1 MPSTFL
7 SIVVIVG
14 LSLLVGRAIMLATGR
29 EKWNGLEPAVGFAG
43 VMTSQ
48 GLLARIPGTHT
59 VLVLGVVLLV
69 AGSIFLIRRISLDD
83 VPRSP
88 FFWAAAVLTVAITS
102 IPFAVTGHWG
112 LLGMGYN
119 NDLGLH
125 LAWAEWLRS
134 GFGTEP
140 SDGYPLGPHGLATAL
155 SFIPKISLGP
165 VFIGQV
171 MAIAVLTVMTAWAAL
186 EKLGNWRRLLAA
198 LLVGLPYLMASYF
211 VQGAFKELAAAMFLL
226 AFVVCLPQVTPLPAG
241 GRERLK
247 ATTPLIVLLLGIV
260 FTYSFPGLAWPFAVL
275 IIWVLADPSMRAKVA
290 PRAILGY
297 LARPVVLVTTLIVLG
312 LLSALAFWGPFG
324 FGDAFSEVATSGAFG
339 PVSVIEE
346 FGVWLTS
353 DYRLAGDGSTPL
365 PGLMAAIGLLALVV
379 SLWWWRKQPRSVYP
393 LAFIACAVLYGISLL
408 WVGDYSLAKALVI
421 SAPITMVVILTALL
435 SGLSRDWKPSQGMEY
450 GAWIT
455 LTAVFVISAGA
466 SSLMVLRDASVS
478 PPGRAKELDKFQP
491 YVLGQT
497 VLYGDQDR
505 FAPYYLSGAKVGV
518 PLTEF
523 PDPDVIANERK
534 PFQDESGMAAIDF
547 DSFDEQTLQ
556 NFRYVITTAA
566 GWTSK
571 VPPFYEQVA
580 RTPSYILWQRADLA
594 FGRPILNER
603 TMAAK
608 LVDCDNEGGKYYS
621 TEVDGVASLMPEAV
635 VGLRSDWLPNPDL
648 NAGESA
654 SLDLELG
661 KGRWRISIQ
670 YFSPAGFTLGAPGY
684 RTRKMEAS
692 LDGQRLANIDIGSSG
707 QFWPAGLLDVTSDG
721 TTTFVAKSTS
731 PSFLQRVTGYSRQTK
746 MGRIVAMRTGP
757 RTKVPMSGICD
768 KWVDYFRRN
777 ESFKDDQ
784 RGSKDPVGP
793 ATGAKS
799 NASPGTEPKAGS
811 GSGSKNSG

>member
-14 LSLLVGRAIMLATGR
+14 LSLLVGRAIMLACGR

-43 VMTSQ
+43 VMTVE

-69 AGSIFLIRRISLDD
+69 AVSVFLIRRVSLDD
-83 VPRSP
+83 LPRSP
-88 FFWAAAVLTVAITS
+88 FFWAAAVLAVLLTS

-125 LAWAEWLRS
+125 LAWSEYLRS

-165 VFIGQV
+165 VFIGMV
-171 MAIAVLTVMTAWAAL
+171 MAITVLTVMTAWAAL
-186 EKLGNWRRLLAA
+186 EKLGNWRRLLAS

-211 VQGAFKELAAAMFLL
+211 AQGAFKELAAAMFLL
-226 AFVVCLPQVTPLPAG
+226 AFVIALPQVTPLPAG
-241 GRERLK
+241 RKERLK
-247 ATTPLIVLLLGIV
+247 AVLPLIVLLLGIV

-275 IIWVLADPSMRAKVA
+275 IVWVLADPDMRAKLS
-290 PRAILGY
+290 PKAILGY
-297 LARPVVLVTTLIVLG
+297 LSRPVVLVSTLVLLG

-353 DYRLAGDGSTPL
+353 DYRLAGDGSVPL
-365 PGLMAAIGLLALVV
+365 PGLMGAIGLLALAV
-379 SLWWWRKQPRSVYP
+379 SLWWWCKQPRSVYP
-393 LAFIACAVLYGISLL
+393 LAFLACAVLYGISLF

-435 SGLSRDWKPSQGMEY
+435 SGISREWKPSQGMEY

-455 LTAVFVISAGA
+455 LTAVFIVAASA

-478 PPGRAKELDKFQP
+478 PAGRAKELDKLQP
-491 YVLGQT
+491 YVMGQT
-497 VLYGDQDR
+497 VLYADQDR

-523 PDPDVIANERK
+523 PDPDVIENERK
-534 PFQDESGMAAIDF
+534 PFQDETSGQSAIDF

-571 VPPFYEQVA
+571 TPPFYEQVA
-580 RTPSYILWQRADLA
+580 RTPSYILWRRTDEA

-603 TMAAK
+603 TMPAK
-608 LVDCDNEGGKYYS
+608 LIDCDNEGGKYYS
-621 TEVDGVASLMPEAV
+621 TQVDGIASLMPEAV
-635 VGLRSDWLPNPDL
+635 VGLRSDWMPDPDMT
-648 NAGESA
+648 AGESA
-654 SLDLELG
+654 SIDLDLG
-661 KGRWRISIQ
+661 KGVWRISIQ

-684 RTRKMEAS
+684 RTRKMKAS

-707 QFWPAGLLDVTSDG
+707 QFWPAGLLTVTEDG
-721 TTTFVAKSTS
+721 PTTFVVKSTS
-731 PSFLQRVTGYSRQTK
+731 PSFLQKVTGYSRQTK
-746 MGRIVAMRTGP
+746 LGRIVAMRKGA
-757 RTKVPMSGICD
+757 RTKVPMSQICGR
-768 KWVDYFRRN
+768 WVDYFRRN
-777 ESFKDDQ
+777 KSFKDDQ
-784 RGSKDPVGP
+784 RGKKDPVQP
-793 ATGAKS
+793 TNPKKNAK
-799 NASPGTEPKAGS
+799 NPG
-811 GSGSKNSG
+811 

>member
-14 LSLLVGRAIMLATGR
+14 LSLLVGRAIMLACGR

-43 VMTSQ
+43 VMTVE

-69 AGSIFLIRRISLDD
+69 AVSVFLIRRVSLDD
-83 VPRSP
+83 LPRSP
-88 FFWAAAVLTVAITS
+88 FFWAAAVLAVLLTS

-125 LAWAEWLRS
+125 LAWSEYLRS

-165 VFIGQV
+165 VFIGMV
-171 MAIAVLTVMTAWAAL
+171 MAITVLTVMTAWAAL
-186 EKLGNWRRLLAA
+186 EKLGNWRRLLAS

-211 VQGAFKELAAAMFLL
+211 AQGAFKELAAAMFLL
-226 AFVVCLPQVTPLPAG
+226 AFVIALPQVTPLPV
-241 GRERLK
+241 GRKERLK
-247 ATTPLIVLLLGIV
+247 AVLPLIVLLLGIV

-275 IIWVLADPSMRAKVA
+275 IVWVLADPDTRAKVS
-290 PRAILGY
+290 PKAILGY
-297 LARPVVLVTTLIVLG
+297 LSRPVVLVSTLVLLG

-353 DYRLAGDGSTPL
+353 DYRLAGDGSVPL
-365 PGLMAAIGLLALVV
+365 PGLMGAIGLLALAV
-379 SLWWWRKQPRSVYP
+379 SLWWWWKQPRSVYP
-393 LAFIACAVLYGISLL
+393 LAFLACAVLYGISLF

-435 SGLSRDWKPSQGMEY
+435 SGISREWKPSQGMEY

-455 LTAVFVISAGA
+455 LTAVFIVAASA

-478 PPGRAKELDKFQP
+478 PAGRAKELDKLQP
-491 YVLGQT
+491 YVMGQT
-497 VLYGDQDR
+497 VLYADQDR

-523 PDPDVIANERK
+523 PDPDVIENERK
-534 PFQDESGMAAIDF
+534 PFQDETSGQSAIDF

-571 VPPFYEQVA
+571 TPPFYEQVA
-580 RTPSYILWQRADLA
+580 RTPSYILWRRTDEA

-603 TMAAK
+603 TMPAK
-608 LVDCDNEGGKYYS
+608 LIDCDNEGGKYYS
-621 TEVDGVASLMPEAV
+621 TQVDGIASLMPEAV
-635 VGLRSDWLPNPDL
+635 VGLRSDWMPDPDMT
-648 NAGESA
+648 AGESA
-654 SLDLELG
+654 SIDLDLG
-661 KGRWRISIQ
+661 KGVWRISIQ

-684 RTRKMEAS
+684 RTRKMKAS

-707 QFWPAGLLDVTSDG
+707 QFWPAGLLTVTEDG
-721 TTTFVAKSTS
+721 PTTFVVKSTS
-731 PSFLQRVTGYSRQTK
+731 PSFLQKVTGYSRQTK
-746 MGRIVAMRTGP
+746 LGRIVAMRKGA
-757 RTKVPMSGICD
+757 RTKVPMSQICGR
-768 KWVDYFRRN
+768 WVDYFRRN
-777 ESFKDDQ
+777 KSFKDDQ
-784 RGSKDPVGP
+784 RGKKDPVQP
-793 ATGAKS
+793 TNPKK
-799 NASPGTEPKAGS
+799 NEKNPG
-811 GSGSKNSG
+811 

>member
-14 LSLLVGRAIMLATGR
+14 LSLLVGRAIMLAAGR
-29 EKWNGLEPAVGFAG
+29 DRWNGLEPAVGFAG
-43 VMTSQ
+43 VMTVE

-59 VLVLGVVLLV
+59 ALILGLVLLV
-69 AGSIFLIRRISLDD
+69 AGSVLVIRRISLDD
-83 VPRSP
+83 FPRSP

-165 VFIGQV
+165 VFIGMV

-198 LLVGLPYLMASYF
+198 LLAGLHYLMASYF
-211 VQGAFKELAAAMFLL
+211 AQGAFKELAAAMFLL
-226 AFVVCLPQVTPLPAG
+226 AFVVLLPQVTPLPAG
-241 GRERLK
+241 RRERLK
-247 ATTPLIVLLLGIV
+247 AIVPLIVLLAGIV
-260 FTYSFPGLAWPFAVL
+260 FTYSFPGLAWPAAVL
-275 IIWVLADPSMRAKVA
+275 IVWLLADPSMRARVA

-297 LARPVVLVTTLIVLG
+297 LARPVVWVTALIVLA

-324 FGDAFSEVATSGAFG
+324 FGDAFSEVATSDAFG

-365 PGLMAAIGLLALVV
+365 PGLMGVIGLLALAV
-379 SLWWWRKQPRSVYP
+379 SLWWWRGQPRSVYP
-393 LAFIACAVLYGISLL
+393 LAFIACVVLYAVSLP

-421 SAPITMVVILTALL
+421 SAPVTMVVILTALL
-435 SGLSRDWKPSQGMEY
+435 SGLVRQWKPSQGMEY

-455 LTAVFVISAGA
+455 LTAVFVIGAGA

-478 PPGRAKELDKFQP
+478 PPGRAKELDNFQP
-491 YVLGQT
+491 YVLGKT
-497 VLYGDQDR
+497 VLYADQDR

-518 PLTEF
+518 PLPEF
-523 PDPDVIANERK
+523 PDPDVIENERK
-534 PFQDESGMAAIDF
+534 PFQDEAGMAAMDF
-547 DSFDEQTLQ
+547 DSFDESTLM

-571 VPPFYEQVA
+571 VPPFYEEVA
-580 RTPSYILWQRADLA
+580 RTPSYILWRRTGPA
-594 FGRPILNER
+594 FNRPILNER

-608 LVDCDNEGGKYYS
+608 LVDCENEGGKYYS
-621 TEVDGVASLMPEAV
+621 TQVDGTATVMPEAV
-635 VGLRSDWLPNPDL
+635 VGLRSDWLPGPDL
-648 NAGESA
+648 KAGEST
-654 SLDLELG
+654 SIDLELG
-661 KGRWRISIQ
+661 KGKWRISLQ
-670 YFSPAGFTLGAPGY
+670 YFSPGGLTLSAPGY
-684 RTRKMEAS
+684 KSRKLEAS
-692 LDGQRLANIDIGSSG
+692 LDGQRLSNIDIGSSG
-707 QFWPAGLLDVTSDG
+707 QFWPAGIIDVGRAG
-721 TTTFVAKSTS
+721 TTTFTARSVA

-746 MGRIVAMRTGP
+746 LGRIVLMRTGP
-757 RTKVPMSGICD
+757 RTRVPMSEICD
-768 KWVDYFRRN
+768 EWVDFFRR
-777 ESFKDDQ
+777 D
-784 RGSKDPVGP
+784 
-793 ATGAKS
+793 
-799 NASPGTEPKAGS
+799 KAGNEPS
-811 GSGSKNSG
+811 KVTGRSGGDSPARKKTGSG

>member
-1 MPSTFL
+1 MPGTFL

-14 LSLLVGRAIMLATGR
+14 LSLLVGRAIMLAAGR

-43 VMTSQ
+43 VMTVQ

-83 VPRSP
+83 LPRSP
-88 FFWAAAVLTVAITS
+88 YFWAAAALTVAITS

-125 LAWAEWLRS
+125 LAWSEYLRS

-165 VFIGQV
+165 VFIGMV

-211 VQGAFKELAAAMFLL
+211 AQGAFKELAAAMFLL
-226 AFVVCLPQVTPLPAG
+226 AFVIGLPQVTPLPAG
-241 GRERLK
+241 RRERFK
-247 ATTPLIVLLLGIV
+247 AIMPLLVLLLGIV

-275 IIWVLADPSMRAKVA
+275 IVWVLADPAMRAKVS

-324 FGDAFSEVATSGAFG
+324 FGAAFSEVATSDAFG

-365 PGLMAAIGLLALVV
+365 PGLMGAIGVLALAV
-379 SLWWWRKQPRSVYP
+379 SLWWWRGQPRSVYP

-435 SGLSRDWKPSQGMEY
+435 SGLSREWKPSQGMEY

-455 LTAVFVISAGA
+455 LTAIFVIAAGA
-466 SSLMVLRDASVS
+466 SSLIVLRDASVS
-478 PPGRAKELDKFQP
+478 PTGRAKELDKFQP
-491 YVLGQT
+491 FVLGQT
-497 VLYGDQDR
+497 VLYADQDR

-518 PLTEF
+518 PLPEF
-523 PDPDVIANERK
+523 PDPDVIENERK
-534 PFQDESGMAAIDF
+534 PFQDESGMAAMDF
-547 DSFDEQTLQ
+547 DSFAVQTLE
-556 NFRYVITTAA
+556 NFRYVITTSA

-580 RTPSYILWQRADLA
+580 RTRSYILWRRTDTA

-603 TMAAK
+603 TMPAK
-608 LVDCDNEGGKYYS
+608 LIDCSNEGGKYFS
-621 TEVDGVASLMPEAV
+621 TQVDGIATVMPETV
-635 VGLRSDWLPNPDL
+635 VGLRSDWLPDPDME
-648 NAGESA
+648 AGESA
-654 SLDLELG
+654 SIDMPLG
-661 KGRWRISIQ
+661 EGQWRISIQ
-670 YFSPAGFTLGAPGY
+670 YFSPAGFTLSAPGY
-684 RTRKMEAS
+684 ATRKLPAS
-692 LDGQRLANIDIGSSG
+692 LDGQRLSNIDIGSSG
-707 QFWPAGLLDVTSDG
+707 QFWPAGVINVSSAG
-721 TTTFVAKSTS
+721 TTSFTAQSTP

-746 MGRIVAMRTGP
+746 MGRLVAMRKGP

-768 KWVDYFRRN
+768 KWVDYFRRTKPSQ
-777 ESFKDDQ
+777 ESQDNGKNPAKPGDD
-784 RGSKDPVGP
+784 
-793 ATGAKS
+793 
-799 NASPGTEPKAGS
+799 PKGS
-811 GSGSKNSG
+811 G

>member
-7 SIVVIVG
+7 SIAVIVG
-14 LSLLVGRAIMLATGR
+14 LSLLVGRAIMLACGR

-43 VMTSQ
+43 VMTVQ
-48 GLLARIPGTHT
+48 GLLARIPGTHSA
-59 VLVLGVVLLV
+59 LVLGVVLLV
-69 AGSIFLIRRISLDD
+69 AVSLILIRRVSLDD
-83 VPRSP
+83 LPRSP
-88 FFWAAAVLTVAITS
+88 FFWAAAALTVLLTS

-125 LAWAEWLRS
+125 LAWSEYLRS

-165 VFIGQV
+165 VFIGMV
-171 MAIAVLTVMTAWAAL
+171 MAITVLTVMTAWAAL
-186 EKLGNWRRLLAA
+186 EKLGSWRRLLAS

-211 VQGAFKELAAAMFLL
+211 AQGAFKELAAAMFLL
-226 AFVVCLPQVTPLPAG
+226 AFVVALPQVTPLPE
-241 GRERLK
+241 GRKERLK
-247 ATTPLIVLLLGIV
+247 AVLPLIVLLLGIV

-275 IIWVLADPSMRAKVA
+275 IVWMLADPALRARVA
-290 PRAILGY
+290 PKAILGY
-297 LARPVVLVTTLIVLG
+297 LSRPVVLISTLVVLG

-324 FGDAFSEVATSGAFG
+324 FGDAFSEVATSDAFG

-353 DYRLAGDGSTPL
+353 DYRLAGDGSVPL
-365 PGLMAAIGLLALVV
+365 PGLMAAIGLLALAV

-393 LAFIACAVLYGISLL
+393 LAFLACAVLYGISLF

-435 SGLSRDWKPSQGMEY
+435 SGLTRQWKPSQGMEY

-455 LTAVFVISAGA
+455 LTAVFIVAAGA

-478 PPGRAKELDKFQP
+478 PPGRAKELDKLQP
-491 YVLGQT
+491 YVMGKT
-497 VLYGDQDR
+497 VLYADQDR

-523 PDPDVIANERK
+523 PDPNVIENERK
-534 PFQDESGMAAIDF
+534 PFQDESGQSAIDF

-571 VPPFYEQVA
+571 PPPFYEEVA
-580 RTPSYILWQRADLA
+580 KTRSYILWRRTDEA

-603 TMAAK
+603 TMPAK
-608 LVDCDNEGGKYYS
+608 LIDCANEGGKYYS
-621 TEVDGVASLMPEAV
+621 TQVDGLASLLPESV
-635 VGLRSDWLPNPDL
+635 VGLRSDWTPDPDMR
-648 NAGESA
+648 AGESA
-654 SLDLELG
+654 SIDLDLT
-661 KGRWRISIQ
+661 KGQWRISIQ
-670 YFSPAGFTLGAPGY
+670 YFSPAGFTLGAEGY
-684 RTRKMEAS
+684 RTRKMPAS

-707 QFWPAGLLDVTSDG
+707 QFWPAGVLDVAEDG
-721 TTTFVAKSTS
+721 TATFVAKSTS
-731 PSFLQRVTGYSRQTK
+731 PSFLQRVSGYSRQTK
-746 MGRIVAMRTGP
+746 LGRIVATRKGA
-757 RTKVPMSGICD
+757 RVKVPMSQICG
-768 KWVDYFRRN
+768 KWVDYFRR
-777 ESFKDDQ
+777 SKAFKDDQ
-784 RGSKDPVGP
+784 RGTKDP
-793 ATGAKS
+793 ARAK
-799 NASPGTEPKAGS
+799 ASPKAE
-811 GSGSKNSG
+811 SKNSG